1 MRINVT
7 QKAGCLHARLGD
19 SLDISAV
26 GEGLDHLL
34 QVVESGTSMEFNLS
48 SVSEIDTAGIQLLLL
63 VRREA
68 QNSGKECR
76 FTQPSAAVREAFELV
91 RRTDFFDEPL
101 LTA

>member
-1 MRINVT
+1 MRISTTISSGWIVVHLGET
-7 QKAGCLHARLGD
+7 LRIEDVLPTKA
-19 SLDISAV
+19 S
-26 GEGLDHLL
+26 LL
-34 QVVESGTSMEFNLS
+34 QVVESGNRVEFNLS
-48 SVSEIDTAGIQLLLL
+48 SVTEIDTAGIQLLLL

-68 QNSGKECR
+68 KNLDKECR

>member
-7 QKAGCLHARLGD
+7 SHAGRLNARLGD
-19 SLDISAV
+19 SLDISTV
-26 GEGLDHLL
+26 REGTDHLL

-48 SVSEIDTAGIQLLLL
+48 SVTEIDTSGIQLLLL

-68 QNSGKECR
+68 KSLGKECR
-76 FTQPSAAVREAFELV
+76 FTHPSAAVREAFELL

>member
-7 QKAGCLHARLGD
+7 QKAGSLHARLGD
-19 SLDISAV
+19 SLDISTV
-26 GEGLDHLL
+26 REDLDHLI
-34 QVVESGTSMEFNLS
+34 QVVESGTALEFNLS
-48 SVSEIDTAGIQLLLL
+48 SVSELDTAGIQLLLL

-68 QNSGKECR
+68 KSLGKECR
-76 FTQPSAAVREAFELV
+76 FTQPSAAVQEAFELV